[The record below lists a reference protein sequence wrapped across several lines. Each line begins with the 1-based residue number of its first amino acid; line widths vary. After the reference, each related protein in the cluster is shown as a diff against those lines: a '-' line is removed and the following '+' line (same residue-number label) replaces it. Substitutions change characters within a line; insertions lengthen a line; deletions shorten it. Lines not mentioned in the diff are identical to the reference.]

1 MSCSTNNNRH
11 EYRCCI
17 AAENS
22 AGKLKIAGKTYP
34 VCVINTSRT
43 GFRVRVPNAIAKR
56 VRGKRLPVLTFAGE
70 TWEVEVKSRYTDNS
84 QFTDL
89 GFARRKELTQYKEPS
104 SWSLALMPHWSVS
117 NDPAFLGMLVLAL
130 LTAVV
135 CLPGI
140 GDSLGTAP
148 KVRTAIQ
155 WVLKSDTL

>member
-1 MSCSTNNNRH
+1 MSCTTTNNRQ

-22 AGKLKIAGKTYP
+22 AGQLKIAGKTFP
-34 VCVINTSRT
+34 VCVLNTSRT

-56 VRGKRLPVLTFAGE
+56 LRGKKLPVLTFAGE
-70 TWEVEVKSRYTDNS
+70 TWEVEVKSRYTDDS
-84 QFTDL
+84 KFTDL
-89 GFARRKELTQYKEPS
+89 GFARRRDLTKYKEPS
-104 SWSLALMPHWSVS
+104 SWSLALLPQWSVS
-117 NDPAFLGMLVLAL
+117 NDPAFLGMLVIAL

-148 KVRTAIQ
+148 KVRTVIQ
-155 WVLKSDTL
+155 SVLKSN